1 MSNKKANFYMMPG
14 DPLKKLDTP
23 GGFSYKAES
32 TMNKLGMGPINDG
45 HEAMANMGHDTP
57 TNDGYSP
64 VNHKVDGKDHTSK
77 VDGHKH
83 ENLFDTAKNYLRN
96 SAANIEVRYGSSGQQ
111 GGMAQR
117 RPDKSFKIFGPPDK
131 DLENQNKS

>member
-1 MSNKKANFYMMPG
+1 MSNKEANFYMMPG

-45 HEAMANMGHDTP
+45 HETMANMGHDTP
-57 TNDGYSP
+57 TNDGHSP
-64 VNHKVDGKDHTSK
+64 VNHKVDGKDHTSE
-77 VDGHKH
+77 VAGHKH
-83 ENLFDTAKNYLRN
+83 GGFVNTVKNFARNYLN
-96 SAANIEVRYGSSGQQ
+96 PEIKYGSSGQQ

-117 RPDKSFKIFGPPDK
+117 PPAKRFRPFGPTDEEIK
-131 DLENQNKS
+131 KS